1 MNLETFDA
9 IFVTAMP
16 VFFVIVALILFPLSI
31 IGKVVIIALFM
42 KSLKTGSAAPI
53 LVALLLGPIALA
65 LSRGAGD
72 KKTATSSP
80 EHPTTPASQMPP
92 AGDPPPFDLLDQ
104 F

>member
-9 IFVTAMP
+9 IFMTVMP

-31 IGKVVIIALFM
+31 IGKVVIVALFM
-42 KSLKTGSAAPI
+42 KSLRTGSAAPA
-53 LVALLLGPIALA
+53 LVALLLGPSALA

-72 KKTATSSP
+72 KKNTTSSP
-80 EHPTTPASQMPP
+80 DRPATQMPP
-92 AGDPPPFDLLDQ
+92 AGDPPPFDLLEQ

>member
-1 MNLETFDA
+1 MNIETFDA
-9 IFVTAMP
+9 IFMTIMP

-42 KSLKTGSAAPI
+42 KSLRTGSAVPT
-53 LVALLLGPIALA
+53 LVALLLGPAALA

-72 KKTATSSP
+72 KKTATSSQDR
-80 EHPTTPASQMPP
+80 PATQMPP

>member
-9 IFVTAMP
+9 IFMTVMP

-31 IGKVVIIALFM
+31 IGKVFIAVILM
-42 KSLKTGSAAPI
+42 KSLRTGSAVPT
-53 LVALLLGPIALA
+53 LVALLLGPAALA

-80 EHPTTPASQMPP
+80 DRPATQMPP

>member
-9 IFVTAMP
+9 IFMTIMP

-42 KSLKTGSAAPI
+42 KSLRTGSAAPA
-53 LVALLLGPIALA
+53 LVALLLGPAALA

-80 EHPTTPASQMPP
+80 DRPATQMPP
-92 AGDPPPFDLLDQ
+92 AGDPPPFELLEQ

>member
-9 IFVTAMP
+9 IFMTVMP

-31 IGKVVIIALFM
+31 IGKVIIIALFM
-42 KSLKTGSAAPI
+42 KSLRTGSAAPA
-53 LVALLLGPIALA
+53 LVALLLGPSALA
-65 LSRGAGD
+65 LSRGAGS
-72 KKTATSSP
+72 KKTAANSP
-80 EHPTTPASQMPP
+80 DRPDPQMPP

>member
-9 IFVTAMP
+9 IFMTIMP

-31 IGKVVIIALFM
+31 IGKVVIAVILM
-42 KSLKTGSAAPI
+42 KSLRTGSAVPT
-53 LVALLLGPIALA
+53 LVALLLGPAALA

-80 EHPTTPASQMPP
+80 DRPAPQMPP
-92 AGDPPPFDLLDQ
+92 AGDPPPFDLLEQ